1 MGGFMAETKEMIKI
15 IVATPVVTEEER
27 PDRGGGQLNSLRS
40 FFSGAVVQATEID
53 PEKLRVDIEKCLAHM
68 KHIFAD
74 LQRPSIQ
81 GWKVEHINVGLSISA
96 EGSVGVATAGVE
108 ASIEIGFAPEK

>member
-1 MGGFMAETKEMIKI
+1 
-15 IVATPVVTEEER
+15 
-27 PDRGGGQLNSLRS
+27 
-40 FFSGAVVQATEID
+40 
-53 PEKLRVDIEKCLAHM
+53 M
-68 KHIFAD
+68 KQVFAD
-74 LQRPSIQ
+74 LKRPSID

>member
-1 MGGFMAETKEMIKI
+1 MAKTKDKIKL
-15 IVATPVVTEEER
+15 IVATAVAAEDEET
-27 PDRGGGQLNSLRS
+27 DRGGGETHSLRG
-40 FFSGAVVQATEID
+40 FFGGAVAKAVEID
-53 PEKLRVDIEKCLAHM
+53 PEKLRADIGKCLGQM
-68 KHIFAD
+68 KQVFAD
-74 LQRPSIQ
+74 LQRPAIV